1 MTTKREKLKQELS
14 TKEIQLTD
22 AINALTCDCPCHKNS
37 EIMHDR
43 GCCSGVGVN
52 IPLLKKQIS
61 VLKTKL
67 RL

>member
-1 MTTKREKLKQELS
+1 MTTKREKLKQELH
-14 TKEIQLTD
+14 TKETQLAD

-37 EIMHDR
+37 EIMHFMA
-43 GCCSGVGVN
+43 CCAGVGVN
-52 IPLLKKQIS
+52 IPLLEKQIS